1 MRAMNLPKPTRR
13 DFAAALVGAIA
24 LALAFALLG
33 LGPWRYTVA
42 TCASSQNSSVAAYV
56 VDTWTGRPRLWI
68 YGDEQETETVA
79 EQFEKRVAEIK
90 REAPEKKDENG
101 RRYYLCELGGYPSE
115 VVRVYPEDLRKF
127 VRAEPLAR
135 PAKK

>member
-1 MRAMNLPKPTRR
+1 MKLPKPTRR
-13 DFAAALVGAIA
+13 DCAAAVVGAIA

-42 TCASSQNSSVAAYV
+42 TFSEADGAWGAYV

-68 YGDEQETETVA
+68 ASEEEEMQTLAQQLAARIADVRRRATEKVDE
-79 EQFEKRVAEIK
+79 
-90 REAPEKKDENG
+90 DG

-127 VRAEPLAR
+127 LKSEPLAR
-135 PAKK
+135 PATK

>member
-1 MRAMNLPKPTRR
+1 MRAMKLPKLTRR
-13 DFAAALVGAIA
+13 DCAAALVGAIA
-24 LALAFALLG
+24 LALAFVLLG

-42 TCASSQNSSVAAYV
+42 TFAEEDGAWGAYV

-68 YGDEQETETVA
+68 ATHEEEARSIA
-79 EQFEKRVAEIK
+79 EQFAELVEQIK
-90 REAPEKKDENG
+90 REARRGTDENG
-101 RRYYLCELGGYPSE
+101 KQYYLCELSGYPPE

>member
-1 MRAMNLPKPTRR
+1 MKSPNITRR
-13 DFAAALVGAIA
+13 DFAAAVVGAVV
-24 LALAFALLG
+24 LSLAFILLG

-42 TCASSQNSSVAAYV
+42 TFSEADGAWGAYV

-68 YGDEQETETVA
+68 ATHEEETRSIA
-79 EQFEKRVAEIK
+79 EQFAELVEQIK
-90 REAPEKKDENG
+90 REARRGTDENG
-101 RRYYLCELGGYPSE
+101 KQYYLCELSGYPPE

>member
-1 MRAMNLPKPTRR
+1 MKPPKPTRR
-13 DFAAALVGAIA
+13 DFSAALVGAVAMA
-24 LALAFALLG
+24 LTFALLG

-68 YGDEQETETVA
+68 YGDEQETETVTEQLAARIA
-79 EQFEKRVAEIK
+79 EVR
-90 REAPEKKDENG
+90 RRAPEKVDEDG

-127 VRAEPLAR
+127 LKSEPLAR
-135 PAKK
+135 PATK